1 MRSTQ
6 KRQET
11 VTFPSHAH
19 LKPHAPRF
27 TEIIYRFKVIREKA
41 TNKRELAVIHRM
53 KEKFTTLA
61 AVQRR
66 KNPGPVDSSLKR
78 ECSLNRRENVA
89 NPSSLEKHRWKRSK
103 RCPRCPG
110 SLFKKC
116 NRRSALDEFQGCQWK
131 LVLSIKSQIWISL
144 TTRPVSH
151 GIYFRIHFSLIN
163 SHEVLTTFQ

>member
-19 LKPHAPRF
+19 LKLHAPRF

-41 TNKRELAVIHRM
+41 TNKRELDAIHRT
-53 KEKFTTLA
+53 KEEFTTLA

-89 NPSSLEKHRWKRSK
+89 NTSNEEKHR
-103 RCPRCPG
+103 
-110 SLFKKC
+110 
-116 NRRSALDEFQGCQWK
+116 
-131 LVLSIKSQIWISL
+131 
-144 TTRPVSH
+144 
-151 GIYFRIHFSLIN
+151 
-163 SHEVLTTFQ
+163 

>member
-27 TEIIYRFKVIREKA
+27 TEIIYRFKVIREMA

-53 KEKFTTLA
+53 KEKVTTLA

-89 NPSSLEKHRWKRSK
+89 NTSNQEKHR
-103 RCPRCPG
+103 
-110 SLFKKC
+110 
-116 NRRSALDEFQGCQWK
+116 
-131 LVLSIKSQIWISL
+131 
-144 TTRPVSH
+144 
-151 GIYFRIHFSLIN
+151 
-163 SHEVLTTFQ
+163 